1 MGERPVVRVFRWET
15 VPGRAD
21 LLVKYESTDVNRA
34 VFGVGS
40 SRHEWHSSMKNC
52 SCREIG
58 LGVRGEQGMF
68 VKELVSSVI
77 QVLVFAAIPF
87 IVYVI
92 GIKSAKGFLKDI
104 GFYRPEGKTVQLALV
119 ASIVLFLVLWGV
131 FLAAGAVE
139 MFHDEASVTGML
151 RAVGLSTDT
160 VLALIVMAWIKTS
173 LSEELFFRGFLGKRL
188 IRRYG
193 FQAGNL
199 LQAGIFGAV
208 HGILIALAAASH
220 VSGHRI
226 ALLVITSFA
235 AGYIIGWIKEKRGNG
250 SIIPGWIAHG
260 LGNTVG
266 YFVIAFVM

>member
-1 MGERPVVRVFRWET
+1 MLKERET
-15 VPGRAD
+15 APGRAD
-21 LLVKYESTDVNRA
+21 ILVKYDSTDVNRGGIWRSFIA
-34 VFGVGS
+34 PRMAFGDMNDCSYQELGS
-40 SRHEWHSSMKNC
+40 
-52 SCREIG
+52 
-58 LGVRGEQGMF
+58 GVRGEQNVF
-68 VKELVSSVI
+68 VNELVSSVI

-87 IVYVI
+87 IVYLI
-92 GIKSAKGFLKDI
+92 GTKSAKGFLKDI

-151 RAVGLSTDT
+151 RAAGLSSDT

-173 LSEELFFRGFLGKRL
+173 LSEEIFFRGFLGKRL
-188 IRRYG
+188 IRRFG
-193 FQAGNL
+193 FLAGNL
-199 LQAGIFGAV
+199 MQAGMFGAV
-208 HGILIALAAASH
+208 HGILIALASEAQ
-220 VSGHRI
+220 VPGWWI

-235 AGYIIGWIKEKRGNG
+235 AGCIIGWIKEKRGNG